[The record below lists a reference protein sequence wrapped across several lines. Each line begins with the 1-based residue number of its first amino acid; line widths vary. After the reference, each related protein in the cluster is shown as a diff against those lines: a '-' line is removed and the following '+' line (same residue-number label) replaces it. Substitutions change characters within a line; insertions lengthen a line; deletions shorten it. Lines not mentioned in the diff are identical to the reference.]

1 MISSKKKNKI
11 NPVEENNSL
20 DDVIDSSNGN
30 KYEYQYLPSDDKN
43 NNNDIK
49 LTEESLKK
57 VNSPPQL
64 TQNQKKYQEAK
75 EKANSA
81 KEEYKQAG
89 GDDKDI
95 LKSRSIGLIQEA
107 TILLQS
113 KTKKK
118 GKNKNII

>member
-11 NPVEENNSL
+11 NPDEKNNSL

-30 KYEYQYLPSDDKN
+30 KYEYQYLPSDDGN

-64 TQNQKKYQEAK
+64 TQNQK
-75 EKANSA
+75 N
-81 KEEYKQAG
+81 
-89 GDDKDI
+89 I
-95 LKSRSIGLIQEA
+95 SRSKRK
-107 TILLQS
+107 S
-113 KTKKK
+113 KFS
-118 GKNKNII
+118 